1 VSGGVDKNVN
11 IWQSKSD
18 KLVRTLEK
26 FPSCVR
32 SILFSI
38 KSEFLIVGGNCGTI
52 KVWNCSDWSIK
63 YSSKEHSSV
72 IFGLT
77 LIPNTLSNYITAS
90 Y

>member
-1 VSGGVDKNVN
+1 VSGGGDQNVN
-11 IWQSKSD
+11 IWQSKSE

-26 FPSCVR
+26 FPSYIR

-38 KSEFLIVGGNCGTI
+38 KSEFLIVGGNFGII

-63 YSSKEHSSV
+63 YTSKEHSSH

-77 LIPNTLSNYITAS
+77 LIPNT
-90 Y
+90 